1 AGLVASGVNGTVQ
14 REIELAKASRSL
26 ERTMMGIRTQQLTT
40 GAAIQD
46 LPRTQMLLT
55 QSGMA
60 EQAAEVGQA
69 MQGLRAGSGDV
80 EKTLIGTML
89 DIDLGKR
96 KG

>member
-1 AGLVASGVNGTVQ
+1 MAV
-14 REIELAKASRSL
+14 
-26 ERTMMGIRTQQLTT
+26 
-40 GAAIQD
+40 QD
-46 LPRTQMLLT
+46 LQRTQMLLT

-69 MQGLRAGSGDV
+69 IQGLRSGSGDA

-89 DIDLGKR
+89 DLDLGKR